1 MTAPGDPAPRQPR
14 ALFYVQHLL
23 GIGHLKRAAT
33 LSRAMEEVGFAVTI
47 VSGGKAVPGLEI
59 GTADF
64 VQLAPMRSADEH
76 FAVMLDDDDRPIDD
90 SYRLERRDRLLKTVA
105 RVRPDLILTE
115 LFPFGRRH
123 LRSEI
128 IPLLEAGRALSPR
141 PAIVCSV
148 RDILVEP
155 SKPERGPEMVATIT
169 HFYDKVLIHGDPDLV
184 PFEQTFPLASE
195 IAGWLAYTG
204 YIVDPP
210 PPGATES
217 GLGRN
222 EVIVPAGGGAL
233 SEPLLTA
240 AISAR
245 GKTRL
250 KEVTWRLLAGP
261 SLANDGFERLRSLAG
276 DGVIVERARAD
287 FTTLLANCALSIS
300 QGGYNTIMDV
310 LAAKVRAVIAPYA
323 GGKETEQTLRASL
336 LRERGA
342 LQVVWEDELSPERL
356 ACAVDA
362 ALDGPRPDAAGIK
375 TDGAA
380 VSAKLLAGLV
390 AARLSAVS

>member
-1 MTAPGDPAPRQPR
+1 MTARREPR

-33 LSRAMEEVGFAVTI
+33 LSRAMEAAGFAVTI
-47 VSGGKAVPGLEI
+47 VSGGKAVPGLDI
-59 GTADF
+59 GNADF

-76 FAVMLDDDDRPIDD
+76 FAVMLDDNDEPIDN
-90 SYRLERRDRLLKTVA
+90 SYRLERRDRLLATVD
-105 RVRPDLILTE
+105 RVRPNLVLTE

-128 IPLLEAGRALSPR
+128 IPLLEAAGAQNQK

-155 SKPERGPEMVATIT
+155 SKPERGPEMVATIKQY
-169 HFYDKVLIHGDPDLV
+169 YDKVLVHGDPGLV
-184 PFEQTFPLASE
+184 PFDKTFPLAGE
-195 IAGWLAYTG
+195 IANWMAYTG

-210 PPGATES
+210 PTGATKS
-217 GLGRN
+217 RLGQD
-222 EVIVPAGGGAL
+222 EVIVSAGGGAL

-240 AISAR
+240 AIAAR

-250 KEVTWRLLAGP
+250 KDATWRLLAGP
-261 SLANDGFERLRSLAG
+261 SLSEEGFSRLQALAV
-276 DGVIVERARAD
+276 DGVVIERARAD
-287 FTTLLANCALSIS
+287 FTALLANCSLSIS
-300 QGGYNTIMDV
+300 QGGYNTVMDV

-323 GGKETEQTLRASL
+323 GGKETEQTLRAGL
-336 LRERGA
+336 LRDRGA
-342 LQVVWEDELSPERL
+342 LQVVWEEELSADRL
-356 ACAVDA
+356 AQAVEA
-362 ALDGPRPDAAGIK
+362 ALDGARPDAASIK

-380 VSAKLLAGLV
+380 ISANLLADLS
-390 AARLSAVS
+390 AARLTAVS

>member
-1 MTAPGDPAPRQPR
+1 MTAPGTPLPCQPR

-33 LSRAMEEVGFAVTI
+33 LSRAMENAGFAVTI
-47 VSGGKAVPGLEI
+47 VSGGKAVPGLDI

-76 FAVMLDDDDRPIDD
+76 FAVMLNDDDRPIDA
-90 SYRLERRDRLLKTVA
+90 SYRLERRDRLLETVA

-128 IPLLEAGRALSPR
+128 IPMLEAARNQMPR
-141 PAIVCSV
+141 PRIICSV

-155 SKPERGPEMVATIT
+155 SKPERAPEMVAIVKEY
-169 HFYDKVLIHGDPDLV
+169 YDKVLIHGDPDLV
-184 PFEQTFPLASE
+184 PFEQTFPLAEE
-195 IAGWLAYTG
+195 IADRLAYTG

-210 PPGATES
+210 PPDATDS

-222 EVIVPAGGGAL
+222 EVIVSAGGGAL

-250 KEVTWRLLAGP
+250 KEATWRLLAGP
-261 SLANDGFERLRSLAG
+261 SLAEDGFDRLRCLAG

-287 FTTLLANCALSIS
+287 FTALLANCALSIS

-323 GGKETEQTLRASL
+323 GGKETEQTLRAGL
-336 LRERGA
+336 LRQRGA
-342 LQVVWEDELSPERL
+342 LQVVWEDELSPDRL
-356 ACAVDA
+356 ACAVEA
-362 ALDGPRPDAAGIK
+362 ALDGPRPDATGIK

-380 VSAKLLAGLV
+380 VSAKLLASLV
-390 AARLSAVS
+390 ADRLLAVT

>member
-1 MTAPGDPAPRQPR
+1 MTAQGKPR

-33 LSRAMEEVGFAVTI
+33 LSRAMEAAGFAVTI
-47 VSGGKAVPGLEI
+47 VSGGKVVPGLNI
-59 GTADF
+59 GSADF

-76 FAVMLDDDDRPIDD
+76 FATMLDDDDRPIDD
-90 SYRLERRDRLLKTVA
+90 SYRLTRRDKLLETLRATK
-105 RVRPDLILTE
+105 PDLVLTE

-128 IPLLEAGRALSPR
+128 VPMLKTVCNQTPKPS
-141 PAIVCSV
+141 IVCSV

-155 SKPERGPEMVATIT
+155 SKPQRAPEMVATVKRY
-169 HFYDKVLIHGDPDLV
+169 YDRVLIHGDPSLV
-184 PFEQTFPLASE
+184 PFDKTFPLAGE
-195 IAGWLAYTG
+195 IAERLSYTG

-210 PPGATES
+210 PPGAARS
-217 GLGRN
+217 RIGRD
-222 EVIVPAGGGAL
+222 EVIVSAGGGAL

-240 AISAR
+240 AISAC
-245 GKTRL
+245 GMTRL
-250 KEVTWRLLAGP
+250 KDLTWRLLAGP
-261 SLANDGFERLRSLAG
+261 SLGKDGFERLRNMAG
-276 DGVIVERARAD
+276 EGVIVERARSD
-287 FTTLLANCALSIS
+287 FTTLLANCTLSIS
-300 QGGYNTIMDV
+300 QGGYNTVMDV

-342 LQVVWEDELSPERL
+342 LQVVWEEDLTPIRL
-356 ACAVDA
+356 ARAVDA
-362 ALDGPRPDAAGIK
+362 AFEGPRPDAAGIK

-380 VSAKLLAGLV
+380 VSAVQLAELV

>member
-1 MTAPGDPAPRQPR
+1 MTAPFQPR

-33 LSRAMEEVGFAVTI
+33 LSRAMEEAGFAVTI
-47 VSGGKAVPGLEI
+47 VSGGKAVPGLDI

-90 SYRLERRDRLLKTVA
+90 SYRLERRDRLLETLA
-105 RVRPDLILTE
+105 RVQPDLILTE
-115 LFPFGRRH
+115 LFPFGRRG

-128 IPLLEAGRALSPR
+128 IPLLEAARARSPK
-141 PAIVCSV
+141 PSIVCSV
-148 RDILVEP
+148 RDILVAP
-155 SKPERGPEMVATIT
+155 SKPERGPEMVATIRQY
-169 HFYDKVLIHGDPDLV
+169 YDKVLIHGDPDLV
-184 PFEQTFPLASE
+184 PFEQTFPLAGE
-195 IAGWLAYTG
+195 IADWLAYTG

-210 PPGATES
+210 PTGAAES
-217 GLGRN
+217 GLGQN
-222 EVIVPAGGGAL
+222 EVIVSAGGGAL

-250 KEVTWRLLAGP
+250 KEATWRLLAGP
-261 SLANDGFERLRSLAG
+261 SLSQDGFERLRRLAP
-276 DGVIVERARAD
+276 DGVIVERARPD
-287 FTTLLANCALSIS
+287 FTALLANCVLSIS

-323 GGKETEQTLRASL
+323 GGKETEQTLRAGL
-336 LRERGA
+336 LQERGA
-342 LQVVWEDELSPERL
+342 LQVVWEDELSPDRL
-356 ACAVDA
+356 ASAVEA
-362 ALDGPRPDAAGIK
+362 ALDGPRTDAVGIQ

-380 VSAKLLAGLV
+380 VSAKLLAQLV
-390 AARLSAVS
+390 AARLLAAS

>member
-1 MTAPGDPAPRQPR
+1 MTTPGKPQ

-33 LSRAMEEVGFAVTI
+33 LSRAMEAAGFAVTI
-47 VSGGKAVPGLEI
+47 VSGGKAVPGLKI

-90 SYRLERRDRLLKTVA
+90 SYRLARRDKLLETVEA
-105 RVRPDLILTE
+105 TKPDLVLTE

-128 IPLLEAGRALSPR
+128 IPMLEAICNQTPR
-141 PAIVCSV
+141 PSIICSV

-155 SKPERGPEMVATIT
+155 GKPERAPEMVATVKQY
-169 HFYDKVLIHGDPDLV
+169 YDRVLIHGDPSLV
-184 PFEQTFPLASE
+184 PFEKTFPLAGD
-195 IAGWLAYTG
+195 IADRLAYTG

-210 PPGATES
+210 PPDATIS

-222 EVIVPAGGGAL
+222 EVIVSAGGGAL

-240 AISAR
+240 AIAAR

-250 KEVTWRLLAGP
+250 KDLTWRLLAGP
-261 SLANDGFERLRSLAG
+261 SLAEDGFERLRNLAG
-276 DGVIVERARAD
+276 EGVIVERARAD
-287 FTTLLANCALSIS
+287 FTSLLANCALSIS
-300 QGGYNTIMDV
+300 QGGYNTVMDV

-356 ACAVDA
+356 ARAVDS

-375 TDGAA
+375 TDGAS
-380 VSAKLLAGLV
+380 VSAALLSDLV

>member
-1 MTAPGDPAPRQPR
+1 MTAPRQPR
-14 ALFYVQHLL
+14 VLFYVQHLL

-33 LSRAMEEVGFAVTI
+33 LSRAMETVGFSVTI
-47 VSGGKAVPGLEI
+47 VSGGKVVPGLDI

-90 SYRLERRDRLLKTVA
+90 SYRLERRDRLLETVA

-128 IPLLEAGRALSPR
+128 IPLLETARAQSPR
-141 PAIVCSV
+141 PSIVCSV
-148 RDILVEP
+148 RDILVAP
-155 SKPERGPEMVATIT
+155 SKPERAPEMVATIKQ
-169 HFYDKVLIHGDPDLV
+169 FYDKVLIHGDPDLV
-184 PFEQTFPLASE
+184 PFEQTFPLAGE
-195 IAGWLAYTG
+195 ISNWLAYTG

-217 GLGRN
+217 GLGRD
-222 EVIVPAGGGAL
+222 EVIVSAGGGAL

-240 AISAR
+240 AIAAR

-250 KEVTWRLLAGP
+250 KEATWRLLAGP
-261 SLANDGFERLRSLAG
+261 SLAEDGFERLQSLAG

-287 FTTLLANCALSIS
+287 FTALLANCALSIS
-300 QGGYNTIMDV
+300 QGGYNTVMDV

-342 LQVVWEDELSPERL
+342 LQVVWEDELTPERL
-356 ACAVDA
+356 ARAVDA

-375 TDGAA
+375 TEGAA
-380 VSAKLLAGLV
+380 VSAALLAGLV

>member
-1 MTAPGDPAPRQPR
+1 MTAQGKPR

-33 LSRAMEEVGFAVTI
+33 LSRAMEAAGFAVTI
-47 VSGGKAVPGLEI
+47 VSGGKAVPGLNI
-59 GTADF
+59 GKANF

-76 FAVMLDDDDRPIDD
+76 FAVMLDDDDQPIDE
-90 SYRLERRDRLLKTVA
+90 SYRLARRDKLLATVETTK
-105 RVRPDLILTE
+105 PDLVLTE

-128 IPLLEAGRALSPR
+128 LPMLQAACNQTPR
-141 PAIVCSV
+141 PGIVCSV

-155 SKPERGPEMVATIT
+155 AKPERAPEMVATVKQ
-169 HFYDKVLIHGDPDLV
+169 YYGKVLIHGDPSLV
-184 PFEQTFPLASE
+184 PFDKTFPLAGE
-195 IAGWLAYTG
+195 IADRLAYTG

-210 PPGATES
+210 PPGATIS

-222 EVIVPAGGGAL
+222 EVIVSAGGGAL

-250 KEVTWRLLAGP
+250 KDMTWRLLAGP
-261 SLANDGFERLRSLAG
+261 SLGEDAFERLRNLAG
-276 DGVIVERARAD
+276 EGVIVERSRAD
-287 FTTLLANCALSIS
+287 FTALLANCALSIS

-362 ALDGPRPDAAGIK
+362 ALDGPRLDAAGIK

-380 VSAKLLAGLV
+380 VSAALLADLV
-390 AARLSAVS
+390 SARLSAVS